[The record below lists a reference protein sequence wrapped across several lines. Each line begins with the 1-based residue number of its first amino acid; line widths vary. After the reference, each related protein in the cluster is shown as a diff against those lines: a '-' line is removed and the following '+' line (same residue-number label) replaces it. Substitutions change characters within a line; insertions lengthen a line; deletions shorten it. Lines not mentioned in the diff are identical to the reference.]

1 MDSKPNIAFSPNGPY
16 FLMHD
21 TTPAPVPNLRRASG
35 EPCATVRGVALCRCG
50 ASKNKPFCDG
60 THGAIGFKGTNTAD
74 PSKNRRETYKGKRIT
89 IFDNRGICAHAGY
102 CSDGLKSVFLYGKEP
117 WIDPDGAEVAEIV
130 ATIRKCPSGALSYAI
145 GGAEAEPPPR
155 EPMITVTND
164 GPYAVTGG
172 VGLLPIV
179 RFGDGASTEHYTLCR
194 CGASKNKPFCDGS
207 HWTVEFRDPV

>member
-1 MDSKPNIAFSPNGPY
+1 MDSKPKIAFSPNGPY

-21 TTPAPVPNLRRASG
+21 TTPVAVPNLRRASG
-35 EPCATVRGVALCRCG
+35 EACATVRGVALCRCG

-60 THGAIGFKGTNTAD
+60 THAAIGFKGTNTAD
-74 PSKNRRETYKGKRIT
+74 PSKDRRESYKGQRIT

-117 WIDPDGAEVAEIV
+117 WIDPDGAEVEQIV

-145 GGAEAEPPPR
+145 GGAEAEPPAR
-155 EPMITVTND
+155 EPMITVTKD
-164 GPYAVTGG
+164 GPYAITGG
-172 VGLLPIV
+172 VGLPGV
-179 RFGDGASTEHYTLCR
+179 KFGDGASPEHYTLCR